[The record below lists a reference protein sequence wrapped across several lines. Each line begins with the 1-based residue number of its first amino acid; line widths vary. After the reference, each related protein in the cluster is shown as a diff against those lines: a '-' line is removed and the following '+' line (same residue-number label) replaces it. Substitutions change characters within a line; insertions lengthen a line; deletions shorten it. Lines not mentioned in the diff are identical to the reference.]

1 MLFGIK
7 PCITPELLY
16 TLARIGHGDEL
27 VLVDAYYPSHS
38 KNPTVIRCDGVGGAE
53 LLDGI
58 MALMNPDDYV
68 AAPIIMMEPA
78 NGDPLDPSVEADF
91 RAAIDR
97 HWPKTPA
104 IVKIDRQSFVLRSAE
119 AFAIVQTGEMRK
131 YGNIIIKK
139 GVIPL

>member
-16 TLARIGHGDEL
+16 TLARMGHGDEL

-97 HWPKTPA
+97 HWPDRGNAQIRQHHHQKGRHPA
-104 IVKIDRQSFVLRSAE
+104 LRQGKNLNA
-119 AFAIVQTGEMRK
+119 
-131 YGNIIIKK
+131 
-139 GVIPL
+139 

>member
-1 MLFGIK
+1 M
-7 PCITPELLY
+7 
-16 TLARIGHGDEL
+16 GHGDEL

-91 RAAIDR
+91 RA
-97 HWPKTPA
+97 HYPPSLW
-104 IVKIDRQSFVLRSAE
+104 
-119 AFAIVQTGEMRK
+119 GESDDGERFEDGK
-131 YGNIIIKK
+131 L
-139 GVIPL
+139 VR

>member
-1 MLFGIK
+1 
-7 PCITPELLY
+7 
-16 TLARIGHGDEL
+16 
-27 VLVDAYYPSHS
+27 
-38 KNPTVIRCDGVGGAE
+38 
-53 LLDGI
+53 

-68 AAPIIMMEPA
+68 ASPIIMMEPA

-91 RAAIDR
+91 RAVIDR

-104 IVKIDRQSFVLRSAE
+104 IVKIDRQSFVSRSAE

>member
-16 TLARIGHGDEL
+16 TLARMGHGDEL

-78 NGDPLDPSVEADF
+78 NGDPLDPSVERDF

-97 HWPKTPA
+97 HWPETPA
-104 IVKIDRQSFVLRSAE
+104 IVKIDRQSFVSRSAE